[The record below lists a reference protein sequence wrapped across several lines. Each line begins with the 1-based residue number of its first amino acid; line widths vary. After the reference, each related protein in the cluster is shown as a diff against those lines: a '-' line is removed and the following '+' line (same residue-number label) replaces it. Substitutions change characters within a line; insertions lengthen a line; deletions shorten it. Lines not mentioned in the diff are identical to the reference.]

1 MKKTKT
7 TFLLAEIC
15 LGILLLFCVHLIF
28 EDEKPQKR
36 VAVIVEKSGD
46 EKWNSFMN
54 GLKQAAGIA
63 NIHLI
68 ICNTDEIENAEME
81 KEIIKEQKHNNID
94 AFIICPAPGSDT
106 KDMLKKQCAKTPYT
120 LIMEDVYSKEG
131 GNSGNPVIGP
141 DYYKIGSELG
151 KQLGKKRQKIGV
163 VANWKESKSDQDAIR
178 GLKDSL
184 KDSKSEIDWYCYRKK
199 DQNIYEKVSKKDKVD
214 AIVVLDPHALEEL
227 GEQSDEDSY
236 QGADIYGIGSSV
248 KAVVLLDNGNIQG
261 LVVPDAYEIGYKSVG
276 EMAQRLEH
284 RFYRLKGH
292 KTEIKV
298 FDRDE
303 FSLND
308 NLERFLYSYE

>member
-81 KEIIKEQKHNNID
+81 KEIIKEQKRNNID

-184 KDSKSEIDWYCYRKK
+184 KDTKSEIDWYCYRKK

-308 NLERFLYSYE
+308 NMERFLYSYE

>member
-1 MKKTKT
+1 M
-7 TFLLAEIC
+7 
-15 LGILLLFCVHLIF
+15 
-28 EDEKPQKR
+28 
-36 VAVIVEKSGD
+36 
-46 EKWNSFMN
+46 
-54 GLKQAAGIA
+54 
-63 NIHLI
+63 I

-81 KEIIKEQKHNNID
+81 KEIIKEQKRNNID

-163 VANWKESKSDQDAIR
+163 VANWKESESDQDAIR

-184 KDSKSEIDWYCYRKK
+184 KDTKSQIDWYCYRKK

-276 EMAQRLEH
+276 EMARKMEH